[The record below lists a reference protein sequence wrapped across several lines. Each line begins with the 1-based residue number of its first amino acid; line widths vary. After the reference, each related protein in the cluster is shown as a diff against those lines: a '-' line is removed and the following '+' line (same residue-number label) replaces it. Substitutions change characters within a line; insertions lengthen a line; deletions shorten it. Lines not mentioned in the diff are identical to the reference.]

1 MVAPVPLP
9 PLLVNTRMPF
19 DKVERSRV
27 SMVSEPTVMIAPGT
41 DVPRVE
47 IEIRAEPFVAA
58 LRSSV
63 DQGAGLASSRALMSV

>member
-1 MVAPVPLP
+1 
-9 PLLVNTRMPF
+9 
-19 DKVERSRV
+19 
-27 SMVSEPTVMIAPGT
+27 MVSEPIVIIAPGT

-58 LRSSV
+58 LRSFA